1 MLYPLTI
8 TATGI
13 LVSLLVSFLALHCS
27 VTKESIER
35 TLKIQLI
42 VTTVLMIPV
51 L

>member
-1 MLYPLTI
+1 LLFPLTI

-13 LVSLLVSFLALHCS
+13 LISLLVSLLAVHCS
-27 VTKESIER
+27 VTKDTIER

-42 VTTVLMIPV
+42 VTTVLMVPV